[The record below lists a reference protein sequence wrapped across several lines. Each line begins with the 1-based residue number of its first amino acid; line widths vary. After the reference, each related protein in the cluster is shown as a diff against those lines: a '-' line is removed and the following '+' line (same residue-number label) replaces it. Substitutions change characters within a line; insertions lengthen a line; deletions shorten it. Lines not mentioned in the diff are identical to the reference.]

1 MKKINSI
8 LHLIDKFR
16 NCITKSNF
24 LLINKVVLISYSGGQ
39 DSSCLIILL
48 MLLKRQLSL
57 LFEIIYCN
65 HFWSLNSLYDGLYT
79 FKLSFSL
86 NKKTIFALNI
96 KKNFTEKLARLWRYS
111 TIYRV
116 SQFYSVKVI
125 LTAHTQTDR
134 IETFFLNLF
143 RSSSKDGFSMFTN
156 NRIII
161 SKSTKEIF
169 LSENDLDF

>member
-8 LHLIDKFR
+8 LQLINNFR
-16 NCITKSNF
+16 SFIIKSNYLIINQSV
-24 LLINKVVLISYSGGQ
+24 LLSYSGGQ
-39 DSSCLIILL
+39 DSSCLVILL
-48 MLLKRQLSL
+48 ILLKRQLSL
-57 LFEIIYCN
+57 SFEIIYCN
-65 HFWSLNSLYDGLYT
+65 HTWSISSLYNSLNI

-86 NKKTIFALNI
+86 KKKTIFALNI

-111 TIYRV
+111 TIYRA
-116 SQFYSVKVI
+116 SQFYKNTVV

-143 RSSSKDGFSMFTN
+143 RSSSKDGFSIFTH

-169 LSENDLDF
+169 LSEDDLNF

>member
-8 LHLIDKFR
+8 LYLIDKFR
-16 NCITKSNF
+16 NFITKSNL
-24 LLINKVVLISYSGGQ
+24 LLINNVNLISYSGGQ
-39 DSSCLIILL
+39 DSSCLRILL
-48 MLLKRQLSL
+48 ILLKKQLSVF
-57 LFEIIYCN
+57 FEIIYCN
-65 HFWSLNSLYDGLYT
+65 HFWSLNSLYDNLHT

-86 NKKTIFALNI
+86 NKKIIFALNI

-116 SQFYSVKVI
+116 SQFYNCEVI

-161 SKSTKEIF
+161 NKSTKEIF